1 MLDPAQPL
9 QPDLVKSATDDDDN
23 SSASGHDKA
32 VEYLLRYE
40 TMVRQQ
46 EAEDMATL
54 AHIRPILKRLQKL
67 SGEESSYG
75 EDIMAREITFYQ
87 LEKARAALEQDSSEA
102 MTTDRQLMLVLRTLT
117 KKSPET
123 QDECISF
130 AEFYQCYKT
139 VVTGM
144 QTLQYVPSA
153 SLVRSRTKDRTLSI
167 LSLFESPSTKLFTGD
182 VPLTIHTNDEEA
194 LVGDR
199 RYVPLRRTRKR
210 NVMLVVVG
218 LVVAAAALFF
228 SSSITISN
236 VTDEKVK
243 KTVQV
248 AKSTTAIWLLKALE
262 AEMPTL
268 TTQAAS
274 PSSTMEASPPI
285 FADVLPRSSIK
296 IDTSLTEEA
305 TPSPVIL
312 EDVIHK
318 EVAVLAGATGVAVG
332 PVIWGAA
339 TFLLS
344 ASGLGGLGVLSV
356 FTLALAP
363 VMNGLDVV
371 FGKLL
376 RKLTRK
382 K

>member
-1 MLDPAQPL
+1 
-9 QPDLVKSATDDDDN
+9 LVKSATDDDDN

-54 AHIRPILKRLQKL
+54 AHIQPILKRLVKL
-67 SGEESSYG
+67 SGEESGYA
-75 EDIMAREITFYQ
+75 EDIMAREITFHQ
-87 LEKARAALEQDSSEA
+87 LEKALAALEQDSSEA

-123 QDECISF
+123 QDECLSF

-199 RYVPLRRTRKR
+199 RYVPLRRTGKR
-210 NVMLVVVG
+210 NGMIVVVVG
-218 LVVAAAALFF
+218 LVVAAATLFL

-236 VTDEKVK
+236 LTDEKVK

-248 AKSTTAIWLLKALE
+248 AKSATASWLLKALE
-262 AEMPTL
+262 AELHTPTTMAGSP
-268 TTQAAS
+268 TTQV
-274 PSSTMEASPPI
+274 PSPPI
-285 FADVLPRSSIK
+285 FVDILPSSSIK
-296 IDTSLTEEA
+296 IDKSPSEEA
-305 TPSPVIL
+305 APNPLIS
-312 EDVIHK
+312 EDGINKVL
-318 EVAVLAGATGVAVG
+318 AVLAGATGVAVG
-332 PVIWGAA
+332 PVVWGAA

-344 ASGLGGLGVLSV
+344 SSGLGGLGVFSIL
-356 FTLALAP
+356 TLGLAP

-376 RKLTRK
+376 RKLRIRK

>member
-54 AHIRPILKRLQKL
+54 AHIQPILKRLVKL
-67 SGEESSYG
+67 SGEESGYA
-75 EDIMAREITFYQ
+75 EDIMAREITFHQ
-87 LEKARAALEQDSSEA
+87 LEKAHAVLEQDSSES

-123 QDECISF
+123 QDECLSF

-199 RYVPLRRTRKR
+199 RYVPLRRTGKR
-210 NVMLVVVG
+210 NGMIVVVVG
-218 LVVAAAALFF
+218 LVVAAATLFL

-236 VTDEKVK
+236 LTDEKVK

-248 AKSTTAIWLLKALE
+248 TKSATASWLLKALE
-262 AEMPTL
+262 DEMRIPTSEAENPT
-268 TTQAAS
+268 TKA
-274 PSSTMEASPPI
+274 ESPPI
-285 FADVLPRSSIK
+285 VADIK
-296 IDTSLTEEA
+296 IDKSPSEEA
-305 TPSPVIL
+305 APDSVIS
-312 EDVIHK
+312 DDSINK
-318 EVAVLAGATGVAVG
+318 ELTVLVGAIGVAVG
-332 PVIWGAA
+332 PVVWGAA
-339 TFLLS
+339 TCLLS
-344 ASGLGGLGVLSV
+344 TSGLGGLGVLSV
-356 FTLALAP
+356 FTLTLAP
-363 VMNGLDVV
+363 VMNGLDVA

-376 RKLTRK
+376 RKLRIRK